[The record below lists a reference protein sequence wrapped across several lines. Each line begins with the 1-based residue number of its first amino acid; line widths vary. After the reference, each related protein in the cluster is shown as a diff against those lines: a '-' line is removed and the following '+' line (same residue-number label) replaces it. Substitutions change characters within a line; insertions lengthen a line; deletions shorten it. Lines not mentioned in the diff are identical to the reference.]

1 MKNYDPLKP
10 PDPEEWQSMD
20 EQERLQRLHRRRSR
34 QLALGR
40 KVVAD
45 ACALDHRTYVMSA
58 DRKGRPMR
66 LPLIPPAD
74 LTPEQRSLYDAMRK
88 GIASNFNAFKVERED
103 GALMGPW
110 NPWLHEPG
118 IGKAIWDLTLAMTAN
133 ATLPDNVRQI
143 AILVVGARFDAAY
156 EIYAHIAVAE
166 REGMTAERLAT
177 LVADVKPND
186 LAQDESVAFDV
197 AYKLVRGGTLPEP
210 LYRLAVETFGQ
221 HGTNELI
228 YLVGLYSLVSTTL
241 NGFNVP
247 VPERE

>member
-1 MKNYDPLKP
+1 
-10 PDPEEWQSMD
+10 
-20 EQERLQRLHRRRSR
+20 
-34 QLALGR
+34 
-40 KVVAD
+40 
-45 ACALDHRTYVMSA
+45 
-58 DRKGRPMR
+58 MR
-66 LPLIPPAD
+66 LPLIPPAE
-74 LTPEQRSLYDAMRK
+74 LSPEQKPLYDDMRK

-110 NPWLHEPG
+110 NPWLHEPR
-118 IGKAIWDLTLAMTAN
+118 IGGAIWELTKAMTAE
-133 ATLPDNVRQI
+133 ASLPDNVRQI

-166 REGMTAERLAT
+166 KEGMTPERLAT
-177 LVADVKPND
+177 LVADVKPVD
-186 LAQDESVAFDV
+186 FSAEESVAYDF
-197 AYKLVRGGTLPEP
+197 AFALVRGGVLPEP

>member
-1 MKNYDPLKP
+1 
-10 PDPEEWQSMD
+10 
-20 EQERLQRLHRRRSR
+20 
-34 QLALGR
+34 
-40 KVVAD
+40 
-45 ACALDHRTYVMSA
+45 
-58 DRKGRPMR
+58 MR
-66 LPLIPPAD
+66 LPLIDPAT
-74 LTPEQRSLYDAMRK
+74 LSPEQRPVYEDMRA
-88 GIASNFNAFKVERED
+88 GIEKNFQGFKSIAAN

-110 NPWLHEPG
+110 NPWLHEPQ

-133 ATLPDNVRQI
+133 ATLKDNVRQI

-166 REGMTAERLAT
+166 REAMKPERLAT
-177 LVADVKPND
+177 LVANLKPND
-186 LAQDESVAFDV
+186 LAPDESVAFDV
-197 AYKLVRGGTLPEP
+197 TYALVRGGTLPEP
-210 LYRLAVETFGQ
+210 LYRLAVDTFGQ

>member
-1 MKNYDPLKP
+1 
-10 PDPEEWQSMD
+10 
-20 EQERLQRLHRRRSR
+20 
-34 QLALGR
+34 
-40 KVVAD
+40 
-45 ACALDHRTYVMSA
+45 
-58 DRKGRPMR
+58 MR
-66 LPLIPPAD
+66 LPLIPPAE
-74 LTPEQRSLYDAMRK
+74 LTPHQKSLYDEMRR
-88 GIASNFNAFKVERED
+88 GIAGNFNAFKVERED

-110 NPWLHEPG
+110 NPWLHEPA

-133 ATLPDNVRQI
+133 ASLPDNVRQI

-166 REGMTAERLAT
+166 REGMTPERLAA
-177 LVADVKPND
+177 LVGDLKPND
-186 LAQDESVAFDV
+186 LSKEENVAFDV

-210 LYRLAVETFGQ
+210 LYRLAVGTFGQ